1 MRRLMT
7 TSFARNH
14 TVHSELAT
22 SSLLLLSMCSL
33 ADQRERGLKQQCDTT
48 TFGCV
53 LLDQRELG
61 QKQKR
66 EQLREP
72 IFYDSHHDEYDENN
86 K

>member
-1 MRRLMT
+1 MT

-53 LLDQRELG
+53 LLDQRELRQK

-72 IFYDSHHDEYDENN
+72 IFYDSHHDEYNENN